1 MASKAGPEAEVE
13 KLIVKIAPSLGLSL
27 DVIDSKASWNVAAK
41 RFMKSRAA
49 PEGFPDLV
57 GCDLSGR
64 AVFIELKA
72 PGVKSIRPMQRA
84 FLRKKIDCRAIAGVV
99 RSVQELDNLLKFSQQ
114 EMLDWLESFKDS
126 K

>member
-13 KLIVKIAPSLGLSL
+13 KIIVRLAPSLGLSL

-84 FLRKKIDCRAIAGVV
+84 FLRKKIDSNAIGGVV
-99 RSVQELDNLLKFSQQ
+99 RSIEELDALLIMSKEQMSA
-114 EMLDWLESFKDS
+114 WLASFKDS